1 MSFEADFYES
11 VRDLD
16 GLTVLHGDFVAAT
29 PDGCDR
35 PVFEPIVG
43 LLARVRAA
51 TSLRVVFVAQ
61 FLGDLPVVRERVPG
75 APERSGDEGET
86 LFGESVLAQA
96 AGRRTPRCRSLPVI
110 CDAGRVYGTV
120 CIDLDRPPLRQG
132 VDHVPVL
139 ESAAR
144 ILALAMSRSAAF

>member
-11 VRDLD
+11 VRDLE

-29 PDGCDR
+29 PDGCER
-35 PVFEPIVG
+35 RILQPIVD

-61 FLGDLPVVRERVPG
+61 FLGDLPAVRERVPG
-75 APERSGDEGET
+75 VPECSGDEGEA
-86 LFGESVLAQA
+86 LFGEAVLAET
-96 AGRRTPRCRSLPVI
+96 AGRRTPRCLSLPVI
-110 CDAGRVYGTV
+110 CDGGRVFGTV
-120 CIDLDRPPLRQG
+120 CVDANRPPIKAG
-132 VDHVPVL
+132 VQHAAVL
-139 ESAAR
+139 ESTAR